1 MENTNTLELQDPDY
15 TVSLAT
21 SGLIVSVEVNVWSA
35 QKQDRNI
42 SEEVTSAYKADK
54 DAARVVKHLLAGD
67 PTHKMILKHRQNVYN
82 WMKRRTY
89 DWSGSNRYLPF
100 IQIEQFKTE
109 FRQME
114 SDFNDLVEKF
124 VSRYP
129 DIVSGMAFKQGDMFK
144 QDEYPT
150 VDELRTRFKM
160 KLFISDV
167 PAGDFRCAIAKDI
180 ADDLKQHY
188 KEQANDRVQEIMRD
202 ATERLVVFI
211 KRIANVCREAECDAE
226 GKQKKKPKIYEGTIE
241 GAKELCQSLEAFNLT
256 GDKELEEMRLSLLNI
271 LNDVT
276 AKDLRDSDATR
287 AHVKNEVDS
296 IINKFS
302 L

>member
-1 MENTNTLELQDPDY
+1 MDTNNPLELQDPDY
-15 TVSLAT
+15 TISLAT

-35 QKQDRNI
+35 TKQDNQI

-54 DAARVVKHLLAGD
+54 EAARVVKHLLAGD
-67 PTHKMILKHRQNVYN
+67 PTHKSLLKHRQTVYN
-82 WMKRRTY
+82 WVKKRTY
-89 DWSGSNRYLPF
+89 DWSGTNRYLPF
-100 IQIEQFKTE
+100 VEIEKFKTE

-114 SDFNDLVEKF
+114 SDFKDLVEKF

-129 DIVSGMAFKQGDMFK
+129 DIVSAMAFKQGEMF
-144 QDEYPT
+144 DATEYPS
-150 VDELRTRFKM
+150 VEELRNRFRM
-160 KLFISDV
+160 RLFISDV

-180 ADDLKQHY
+180 AEDLKQHY

-202 ATERLVVFI
+202 AAQRLVVFI
-211 KRIANVCREAECDAE
+211 KRIANVCREAECDDE

-241 GAKELCQSLEAFNLT
+241 GAKELCASLASFNLT
-256 GDKELEEMRLSLLNI
+256 SDKELEEMRVALSNI

-276 AKDLRDSDATR
+276 AKDLRESDATR

>member
-1 MENTNTLELQDPDY
+1 MDALQLQDPDY

-42 SEEVTSAYKADK
+42 SEEVTNAYKADK
-54 DAARVVKHLLAGD
+54 EAARVVKHLLAGD
-67 PTHKMILKHRQNVYN
+67 PSHKALLNHRQTIYN

-89 DWSGSNRYLPF
+89 DWSGTNRYLPF
-100 IQIEQFKTE
+100 IEIEKFKNE
-109 FRQME
+109 FRQLE
-114 SDFNDLVEKF
+114 ADFNDLVDKF

-129 DIVSGMAFKQGDMFK
+129 DIVAAMAFKQGEMFK
-144 QDEYPT
+144 ADEYPPAET
-150 VDELRTRFKM
+150 IRDNFRMR
-160 KLFISDV
+160 LFISDV

-188 KEQANDRVQEIMRD
+188 KEQANDRVEEIMRD
-202 ATERLVVFI
+202 ATGRLATFI
-211 KRIANVCREAECDAE
+211 KRIAHVCREAEVDAD

-241 GAKELCQSLEAFNLT
+241 GAKELCSMLKDFNLT
-256 GDKELEEMRLSLLNI
+256 GDRQLEEMRQDLLAT
-271 LNDVT
+271 LNDIT
-276 AKDLRDSDATR
+276 AKDLRESDATR
-287 AHVKNEVDS
+287 AHVKTEVDR